1 MQKSKFQLPIIMGL
15 ILAVFMAIGGA
26 LVIYQANQSRSAIP
40 ELWTVPEFEFTERDG
55 QPFGFA
61 DMKGKIS
68 VVDFIFTNCPDIC
81 PVMSARMSELY
92 QLYAE
97 YDFVRFV
104 SVSVDPARDT
114 LETLQAYAESWGVND
129 DRWVFLRA
137 PLDDVVSLSE
147 DGFKLPAQDLPM
159 GHSNRFVLVDQ
170 NGVIR
175 SYHDSFDEAALDALK
190 NNIKELARGF

>member
-1 MQKSKFQLPIIMGL
+1 MGL

-26 LVIYQANQSRSAIP
+26 LVIYQANRSRSAIP

-55 QPFGFA
+55 QPFGFV

-97 YDFVRFV
+97 YDFVKFV
-104 SVSVDPARDT
+104 SISVDPARDT
-114 LETLQAYAESWGVND
+114 LETLQAYADSWGVND

-175 SYHDSFDEAALDALK
+175 SYHDSFDDAALDALK
-190 NNIKELARGF
+190 NNIKELARGL